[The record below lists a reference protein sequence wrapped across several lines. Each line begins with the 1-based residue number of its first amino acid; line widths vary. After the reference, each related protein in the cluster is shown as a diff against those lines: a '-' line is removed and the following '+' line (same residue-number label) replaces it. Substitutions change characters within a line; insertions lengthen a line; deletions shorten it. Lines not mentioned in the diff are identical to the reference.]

1 MTLRRQLYDTTP
13 LTNVLFGLASQ
24 KWNVPGAISELIDNS
39 FGELR
44 GNAKHVWITYNTLAR
59 QFSVL
64 DDGVGMDHVGSL
76 FQLGKTIGRG
86 PKDIGKYGQGG
97 TMAILWLPT
106 AVSIW
111 TMRDGKVMY
120 DDVRWADYRD
130 RTEFPQV
137 NDTWETASL
146 RNTPAELLELGHG
159 TLIRMQLRD
168 GRTFQADAVQR
179 ELSRLYAPGLRK
191 DYKIT
196 WTTIARDGRAYEQQ
210 LTPEQ
215 FPLPSDP
222 SKIVNFNFVMKARD
236 DEDNSVTLPVTGQVA
251 LIDDLPYSR
260 STVSLGYGPRVITE
274 TRDCYSSA
282 DGSAKY
288 TGTGVW
294 GWLDLGEGWQDFL
307 TTTKDGIKNDRVRAV
322 LMNHVFKQIEP
333 LLKQTEKDRL
343 SLVLDGLRLELT
355 DVLNGLNELDFV
367 LEESQTETVLG
378 HDPAV
383 HYPSLNDP
391 KPFKPFTA
399 NLKADDKMPKL
410 GPGEE
415 QKEKAVVELKMI
427 PQNDAAMK
435 GALCRLQILSEAEN
449 NLKVEVNTDHQVMQ
463 ELLYGTN
470 PIQKLALIL
479 LVTREIAAS
488 LADNEAVL
496 RRFVVPRLMR
506 KLDHLGTD
514 NGHKER
520 LLARLLMDS
529 ARRPRVAA

>member
-1 MTLRRQLYDTTP
+1 MTIRKQLYDTTP
-13 LTNVLFGLASQ
+13 LTNVLFGLSSQ
-24 KWNVPGAISELIDNS
+24 KWNVPGATSELIDNS

-44 GNAKHVWITYNTLAR
+44 GNAKHVWITYNAQNR
-59 QFSVL
+59 MFSVL
-64 DDGVGMDHVGSL
+64 DNGVGMDHVGAL

-86 PKDIGKYGQGG
+86 VRDIGKYGQGG

-111 TMRDGKVMY
+111 TMRDGKVML
-120 DDVRWADYRD
+120 DDVRWDDYKNK
-130 RTEFPQV
+130 TEFPQV
-137 NDTWETASL
+137 NDTWERASL
-146 RNTPAELLELGHG
+146 RNTPPELFELGHG
-159 TLIRMQLRD
+159 TLIRMHLRD
-168 GRTFQADAVQR
+168 GRSFQPDAVQR

-196 WTTIARDGRAYEQQ
+196 WTTIARDGRTYEQQ
-210 LTPEQ
+210 LAPEQ
-215 FPLPSDP
+215 FELPSDP

-236 DEDNSVTLPVTGQVA
+236 DEGNNVTLPVTGQVA
-251 LIDDLPYSR
+251 LIDDLPYAR
-260 STVSLGYGPRVITE
+260 STVSLGYGPRVIIE

-288 TGTGVW
+288 SGTGVW

-307 TTTKDGIKNDRVRAV
+307 TTTKDGIKADHVRAV
-322 LMNHVFKQIEP
+322 LMNHVFKRIEP

-355 DVLNGLNELDFV
+355 DVFNGLNELDFV
-367 LEESQTETVLG
+367 LEESETETTLG
-378 HDPAV
+378 HDPTV
-383 HYPSLNDP
+383 RYPGFNDP
-391 KPFKPFTA
+391 KPFKPFVP
-399 NLKADDKMPKL
+399 NLKADDEMPKL
-410 GPGEE
+410 VPGEDK
-415 QKEKAVVELKMI
+415 KEKAVVRLEFI
-427 PQNDAAMK
+427 EQNDTAMK

-449 NLKVEVNTDHQVMQ
+449 NLKIEVNIEHPVMQ

-506 KLDHLGTD
+506 KLDQLGTD